1 MAERMVDPEANA
13 PEEDIDDVLK
23 TVIRAV
29 LDEAATK
36 MEAGEEVIPF
46 TGLAVKENLFIETHP
61 GDDVE
66 ECFLAARREVEGARG
81 ATAYAFCYD
90 GYIETEDG
98 MRDALIAEC
107 GLPGEEQAYAF
118 GYLYDA
124 NGVNREVTYIGPAPN
139 FMENLKLELDMEG
152 SLDPLM
158 DVSSDSD
165 NQVAEEQVGA
175 LAEKLEKAAQ
185 AEEEKAQKA
194 QTFLNDKTT
203 ITHTL
208 LVMCAFFI

>member
-1 MAERMVDPEANA
+1 MAERMVDPEAKA

-29 LDEAATK
+29 LDEAVTK
-36 MEAGEEVIPF
+36 MEAGEDVVPF

-61 GDDVE
+61 ADDVE

-98 MRDALIAEC
+98 MKDALIAEG

-118 GYLYDA
+118 GYLYDE
-124 NGVNREVTYIGPAPN
+124 NGINKDITYIGPAPN

-152 SLDPLM
+152 TLDPM
-158 DVSSDSD
+158 AEVTGEEEV
-165 NQVAEEQVGA
+165 NEEQVEA

-185 AEEEKAQKA
+185 EEEQKVKE
-194 QTFLNDKTT
+194 D
-203 ITHTL
+203 
-208 LVMCAFFI
+208 

>member
-1 MAERMVDPEANA
+1 MAERMVDPEAKA

-29 LDEAATK
+29 LDEAVTK
-36 MEAGEEVIPF
+36 MEAGEDVVPF

-61 GDDVE
+61 ADDVK

-98 MRDALIAEC
+98 MKDALIAEG

-118 GYLYDA
+118 GYLYDE
-124 NGVNREVTYIGPAPN
+124 NGINKDITYIGPAPN

-152 SLDPLM
+152 TLDPM
-158 DVSSDSD
+158 AE
-165 NQVAEEQVGA
+165 VAGEEEVNEEQVEA

-185 AEEEKAQKA
+185 EEEQKVKE
-194 QTFLNDKTT
+194 D
-203 ITHTL
+203 
-208 LVMCAFFI
+208 

>member
-1 MAERMVDPEANA
+1 MAERVVDPEAKA

-29 LDEAATK
+29 LDEAVTK
-36 MEAGEEVIPF
+36 MEAGEDVVPF

-61 GDDVE
+61 ADDVE

-98 MRDALIAEC
+98 MKDALIAEG

-118 GYLYDA
+118 GYLYDE
-124 NGVNREVTYIGPAPN
+124 NGINKDITYIGPAPN

-152 SLDPLM
+152 TLDPM
-158 DVSSDSD
+158 AE
-165 NQVAEEQVGA
+165 VAGEEEVNEEQVEA

-185 AEEEKAQKA
+185 EEEQKVKE
-194 QTFLNDKTT
+194 D
-203 ITHTL
+203 
-208 LVMCAFFI
+208 

>member
-1 MAERMVDPEANA
+1 MAERMVDPEAKA

-23 TVIRAV
+23 TVIHAV
-29 LDEAATK
+29 LDEAVTK
-36 MEAGEEVIPF
+36 MEAGEDVVPF

-61 GDDVE
+61 ADDVE

-98 MRDALIAEC
+98 MKDALIAEG

-118 GYLYDA
+118 GYLYDE
-124 NGVNREVTYIGPAPN
+124 NGINKDITYIGPAPN

-152 SLDPLM
+152 TLDPM
-158 DVSSDSD
+158 AE
-165 NQVAEEQVGA
+165 VAGEEEVNKEQVEA

-185 AEEEKAQKA
+185 EEEQKVKE
-194 QTFLNDKTT
+194 D
-203 ITHTL
+203 
-208 LVMCAFFI
+208 

>member
-1 MAERMVDPEANA
+1 MAERMVDPEATA

-29 LDEAATK
+29 LDEAVGK
-36 MEAGEEVIPF
+36 MEAGEEVVPF

-98 MRDALIAEC
+98 MRDALIAEG

-118 GYLYDA
+118 GYLYDDK
-124 NGVNREVTYIGPAPN
+124 GINREITYIGPAPN

-152 SLDPLM
+152 SLDPM
-158 DVSSDSD
+158 ADISSET
-165 NQVAEEQVGA
+165 EEQVNEEQVEA
-175 LAEKLEKAAQ
+175 LAEKLEQAAKE
-185 AEEEKAQKA
+185 EEEKQAHQ
-194 QTFLNDKTT
+194 
-203 ITHTL
+203 
-208 LVMCAFFI
+208 

>member
-1 MAERMVDPEANA
+1 VERVVCLAHVKLQTITRTKKGFSMAERMVDPEANA

-81 ATAYAFCYD
+81 ATAYA
-90 GYIETEDG
+90 
-98 MRDALIAEC
+98 
-107 GLPGEEQAYAF
+107 
-118 GYLYDA
+118 
-124 NGVNREVTYIGPAPN
+124 
-139 FMENLKLELDMEG
+139 
-152 SLDPLM
+152 
-158 DVSSDSD
+158 
-165 NQVAEEQVGA
+165 
-175 LAEKLEKAAQ
+175 
-185 AEEEKAQKA
+185 
-194 QTFLNDKTT
+194 
-203 ITHTL
+203 
-208 LVMCAFFI
+208 

>member
-29 LDEAATK
+29 LDEAAAK
-36 MEAGEEVIPF
+36 MESGEEVVPF

-98 MRDALIAEC
+98 MRDALIAEG

-118 GYLYDA
+118 GYLYDD
-124 NGVNREVTYIGPAPN
+124 NGINKGITYIGLAPN

-152 SLDPLM
+152 TLDPLA
-158 DVSSDSD
+158 DLSADQED
-165 NQVAEEQVGA
+165 QVDEAQVDA
-175 LAEKLEKAAQ
+175 IADKLEKAA
-185 AEEEKAQKA
+185 EEAEKAQAEK
-194 QTFLNDKTT
+194 
-203 ITHTL
+203 
-208 LVMCAFFI
+208 

>member
-1 MAERMVDPEANA
+1 MAERMVDPEATA

-29 LDEAATK
+29 LDEAAGK
-36 MEAGEEVIPF
+36 MEAGEEVVPF

-66 ECFLAARREVEGARG
+66 ECFLAVRREVEGARG

-98 MRDALIAEC
+98 MRDALIAEG

-118 GYLYDA
+118 GYLYDDK
-124 NGVNREVTYIGPAPN
+124 GINREITYIGPAPN

-152 SLDPLM
+152 SLDPM
-158 DVSSDSD
+158 ADISSET
-165 NQVAEEQVGA
+165 EEQVNEEQVEA
-175 LAEKLEKAAQ
+175 LAEKLEQAAKE
-185 AEEEKAQKA
+185 EEEKQAHQ
-194 QTFLNDKTT
+194 
-203 ITHTL
+203 
-208 LVMCAFFI
+208 

>member
-1 MAERMVDPEANA
+1 MAERMVDPEVNI

-36 MEAGEEVIPF
+36 MENGEEVVPF

-61 GDDVE
+61 NDDIE

-90 GYIETEDG
+90 GYIDTEDG
-98 MRDALIAEC
+98 ERYALIAEG

-118 GYLYDA
+118 GYLYDD
-124 NGVNREVTYIGPAPN
+124 NGIDKNIIYIGLAPN
-139 FMENLKLELDMEG
+139 FMENLKLELDVEG
-152 SLDPLM
+152 TLDPLG
-158 DVSSDSD
+158 DFSSDQEI
-165 NQVAEEQVGA
+165 QVDETQAEA
-175 LAEKLEKAAQ
+175 LAEKLEQAVEEAEKAQ
-185 AEEEKAQKA
+185 AEK
-194 QTFLNDKTT
+194 
-203 ITHTL
+203 
-208 LVMCAFFI
+208 